1 MKPEQQIAVY
11 GDDPKLR
18 ILLHELPSGSQVV
31 GPHEEGSFRKD
42 EALEAVEALEHLEL
56 TASAFWSA
64 P

>member
-1 MKPEQQIAVY
+1 MNPEQQIAIY

-18 ILLHELPSGSQVV
+18 ILLHELPSGDQVV
-31 GPHEEGSFRKD
+31 GPHEEGSFLKD